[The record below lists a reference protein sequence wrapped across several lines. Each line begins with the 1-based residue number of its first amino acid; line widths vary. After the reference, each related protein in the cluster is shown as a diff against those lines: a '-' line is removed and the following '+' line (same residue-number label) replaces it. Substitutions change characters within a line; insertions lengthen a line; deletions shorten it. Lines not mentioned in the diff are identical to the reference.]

1 MSAAGVKVES
11 RTENVSIATGT
22 ITLSALQSRAVCT
35 PPRGLILALHGGG
48 YSSAYWDCPIGDG
61 LSLLQL
67 GAGLGY
73 SVLAPDRPGYGA
85 SHGHDV
91 SSLGLASQVEILFDV
106 IDTWCATNG
115 FDGPVFVIGHSIGA
129 ILALRM
135 AAHPRGARLGG
146 VDVLG
151 APLRFPASAEGAEV
165 SALPVFGDYVPA
177 GAAADHNRLV
187 FGPPT
192 THDEDIYSYDLA
204 CRRPMPAAEY
214 RDALA
219 MPASWNKLLP
229 AIRIPVRFTLA
240 EFEVMQVTGW
250 DALGEVRDML
260 SGSIDVEVH
269 LQKNTGHNASL
280 HRIGRAY
287 HLRAIAFFEQSLAA
301 GGDLA
306 WSSSQAERP

>member
-1 MSAAGVKVES
+1 MKVES
-11 RTENVSIATGT
+11 RTENVSIATRA
-22 ITLSALQSRAVCT
+22 ITLSALQSGTDVFL
-35 PPRGLILALHGGG
+35 PRGLILALHGGG

-85 SHGHDV
+85 SHGHDA
-91 SSLGLASQVEILFDV
+91 SSLGLASQVEILFDLV
-106 IDTWCATNG
+106 DTWCATNG
-115 FDGPVFVIGHSIGA
+115 FDGPVFVIGHSVGA

-151 APLRFPASAEGAEV
+151 APLRFPASAEGAAV
-165 SALPVFGDYVPA
+165 SALPVFGDYVPM

-187 FGPPT
+187 FGPPA
-192 THDEDIYSYDLA
+192 THDEDIYGYDLA

-219 MPASWNKLLP
+219 MPATWGKLLP
-229 AIRIPVRFTLA
+229 SIRIPVRFTLA

-250 DALGEVRDML
+250 AALDEARDML

-269 LQKNTGHNASL
+269 LQKSTGHNASL

-287 HLRAIAFFEQSLAA
+287 HLRAIAFFEQQLAR
-301 GGDLA
+301 GDDLS
-306 WSSSQAERP
+306 WSSLQPARS